1 MDIQA
6 DFQWSYLHCDNPN
19 LSPRDAPTPGAW
31 SWYKFSK
38 SNRAKFMEMATKQL
52 LAKDESSKDNW
63 KVDDG
68 RVLKVLDKI
77 QKEIAADKAREKK
90 QAE

>member
-1 MDIQA
+1 
-6 DFQWSYLHCDNPN
+6 
-19 LSPRDAPTPGAW
+19 
-31 SWYKFSK
+31 
-38 SNRAKFMEMATKQL
+38 MEMATKQL